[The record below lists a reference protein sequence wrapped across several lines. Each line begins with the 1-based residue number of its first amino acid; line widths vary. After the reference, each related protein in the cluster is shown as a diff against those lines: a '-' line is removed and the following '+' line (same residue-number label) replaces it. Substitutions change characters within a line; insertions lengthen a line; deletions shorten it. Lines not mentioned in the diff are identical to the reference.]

1 MSVLARVQLLA
12 RQDKQAADEQRLKK
26 HLPVARAL
34 RDPSQALLIV
44 AEARQQVALW
54 RSKNLCSA
62 DYIEAWESLLNVPVQ
77 AAEVL
82 EDAFSSSAVQ
92 LRQNSPFVASVR
104 RFKTQHAACRHGGL
118 D

>member
-1 MSVLARVQLLA
+1 MSVLAHVQRLA
-12 RQDKQAADEQRLKK
+12 RQDKQKVDEQRREK

-34 RDPSQALLIV
+34 RDPRQAPLIV

-82 EDAFSSSAVQ
+82 EDAFSSRGRSSSRVTSRHFDHGNGSRA
-92 LRQNSPFVASVR
+92 FT
-104 RFKTQHAACRHGGL
+104 FKLFRSG
-118 D
+118 

>member
-1 MSVLARVQLLA
+1 MSVLAHVQRLA
-12 RQDKQAADEQRLKK
+12 RQDKQKVDEQRREQ

-34 RDPSQALLIV
+34 RDPRQAPLIV

-104 RFKTQHAACRHGGL
+104 RFKSQLAG
-118 D
+118 

>member
-1 MSVLARVQLLA
+1 MSVLAHVQRLA
-12 RQDKQAADEQRLKK
+12 RQDKQKVDEQRREK
-26 HLPVARAL
+26 HLP
-34 RDPSQALLIV
+34 V

-104 RFKTQHAACRHGGL
+104 RFKIQLAG
-118 D
+118 

>member
-1 MSVLARVQLLA
+1 MNVLADVQRLA
-12 RQDKQAADEQRLKK
+12 RQDKQKIDEQRLKK

-34 RDPSQALLIV
+34 RDPTQAPLIV

-54 RSKNLCSA
+54 RNKSLCSV
-62 DYIEAWESLLNVPVQ
+62 DYIEAWERLLNVPVQ

-104 RFKTQHAACRHGGL
+104 RFKIQRAA
-118 D
+118 